1 MRRYFRDMYR
11 FVVQEA
17 EDQHQTDYGA
27 WDVVDLLTGNIIATF
42 REQSLAAAAVDAL
55 NKAEDA

>member
-17 EDQHQTDYGA
+17 EDQHQTEYGV
-27 WDVVDLLTGNIIATF
+27 WDVIDLMQGRVVATF
-42 REQSLAAAAVDAL
+42 REYDLAWLAVQAL